1 VAQEPGQ
8 GVAVV
13 ADKEQVVEEEEEEEE
28 ARRFRLDWEAKE
40 RERKVVSCLS
50 VSHNTFPH
58 MHQQFVTQV

>member
-1 VAQEPGQ
+1 
-8 GVAVV
+8 VAVV
-13 ADKEQVVEEEEEEEE
+13 ADKEQVEEEEEEEEE

-50 VSHNTFPH
+50 VLHTFPH